1 DRAAASGAVDWRF
14 KSSRAHLNFINKLR
28 YNMFYSI
35 VRIIS
40 WILLKIFW
48 QMKVEGFENI
58 PKKGAVIIASN
69 HVSYLDPAVLVA
81 SLNRKI
87 YFITKK
93 EVFKNTF
100 ISFILKNMNAFSVDR
115 ENVDILAFKKA
126 INILREEK
134 VLGIF
139 PEGTR
144 SSNGEL
150 QELKLG
156 TIKIAM
162 KTGVPILPAGIIG
175 THKIY
180 PRSIKFPILFR
191 HKITVK
197 YGALQYLNKLKY
209 RDKIYQMEELDLLG
223 KKIKELSTT
232 NT

>member
-1 DRAAASGAVDWRF
+1 
-14 KSSRAHLNFINKLR
+14 
-28 YNMFYSI
+28 MFYY
-35 VRIIS
+35 VARALC
-40 WILLKIFW
+40 WLLLKIFW
-48 QMKVEGFENI
+48 RMEIIGIENL
-58 PKKGAVIIASN
+58 PESGGLIIASN

-100 ISFILKNMNAFSVDR
+100 VSFILKSLNAFSVDR
-115 ENVDILAFKKA
+115 ENVDMLAFKKA

-156 TIKIAM
+156 AIKIAM
-162 KTGVPILPAGIIG
+162 KTGVPILPVGIIG

-180 PRSIKFPILFR
+180 PRGIKFPILFK
-191 HKITVK
+191 HKIIVK
-197 YGALQYLNKLKY
+197 YGAPQYLNKLKLKN
-209 RDKIYQMEELDLLG
+209 KIYQKEELNLLG

>member
-1 DRAAASGAVDWRF
+1 
-14 KSSRAHLNFINKLR
+14 
-28 YNMFYSI
+28 MFYSI
-35 VRIIS
+35 ARAIAWTI
-40 WILLKIFW
+40 LKIFW

-87 YFITKK
+87 YIIAKK

-100 ISFILKNMNAFSVDR
+100 VSFILKNLNAFSVDR
-115 ENVDILAFKKA
+115 ESVDILAFKKA

-156 TIKIAM
+156 AIKIAI
-162 KTGVPILPAGIIG
+162 KTGVPILPVGIFG

-180 PRSIKFPILFR
+180 PRGIKFPILFK
-191 HKITVK
+191 HKIIVK
-197 YGALQYLNKLKY
+197 YGAPQYLDKLKS
-209 RDKIYQMEELDLLG
+209 RDKVYQMEELGLLG

>member
-1 DRAAASGAVDWRF
+1 
-14 KSSRAHLNFINKLR
+14 
-28 YNMFYSI
+28 MFYYVVKAI
-35 VRIIS
+35 CWLI
-40 WILLKIFW
+40 LKIFW
-48 QMKVEGFENI
+48 RMEIIGIENL
-58 PKKGAVIIASN
+58 PQSGGLIIASN

-81 SLNRKI
+81 SLNKKI
-87 YFITKK
+87 YFLTKK
-93 EVFKNTF
+93 EVFKNNF
-100 ISFILKNMNAFSVDR
+100 ISFLLKNMNALPIDRGKVDM
-115 ENVDILAFKKA
+115 LAFKKA

-162 KTGVPILPAGIIG
+162 KTGVPILPVGIIG

-180 PRSIKFPILFR
+180 PRSIKFPILFK
-191 HKITVK
+191 HKIIVK
-197 YGALQYLNKLKY
+197 YGAPQYLDKLKS
-209 RDKIYQMEELDLLG
+209 RDKVYQMEELDLLG

>member
-1 DRAAASGAVDWRF
+1 
-14 KSSRAHLNFINKLR
+14 
-28 YNMFYSI
+28 MFYY
-35 VRIIS
+35 VARALC
-40 WILLKIFW
+40 WLLLKIFW
-48 QMKVEGFENI
+48 RMEIIGIENL
-58 PKKGAVIIASN
+58 PESGGLIIASN

-100 ISFILKNMNAFSVDR
+100 ISFILKNLNAFSVDR

-156 TIKIAM
+156 AIKIAM
-162 KTGVPILPAGIIG
+162 KTGVPILPVGIIG

-180 PRSIKFPILFR
+180 PRGIKFPILFK
-191 HKITVK
+191 HKIIVK
-197 YGALQYLNKLKY
+197 YGAPQYLNKLKLKN
-209 RDKIYQMEELDLLG
+209 KIYQKEELNLLG

>member
-1 DRAAASGAVDWRF
+1 
-14 KSSRAHLNFINKLR
+14 
-28 YNMFYSI
+28 MFYYV
-35 VRIIS
+35 VRALC
-40 WILLKIFW
+40 WLLLKIFW
-48 QMKVEGFENI
+48 RMEIRGIENLPESGGF
-58 PKKGAVIIASN
+58 IIASN

-93 EVFKNTF
+93 EVFKNIF
-100 ISFILKNMNAFSVDR
+100 VSFILKNLNAFSVDR
-115 ENVDILAFKKA
+115 ENVDMLAFKKA

-150 QELKLG
+150 QKLKLG
-156 TIKIAM
+156 AIKIAM
-162 KTGVPILPAGIIG
+162 KTGVPILPVGIIG

-180 PRSIKFPILFR
+180 PRGIKFPILFK
-191 HKITVK
+191 HKIIIK
-197 YGALQYLNKLKY
+197 YGALQHFNKLKSK
-209 RDKIYQMEELDLLG
+209 DKIYQKEELNLLS

-232 NT
+232 NA

>member
-1 DRAAASGAVDWRF
+1 
-14 KSSRAHLNFINKLR
+14 
-28 YNMFYSI
+28 MFYYVVKAI
-35 VRIIS
+35 CWLI
-40 WILLKIFW
+40 LKIFW
-48 QMKVEGFENI
+48 RMEIIGIENL
-58 PKKGAVIIASN
+58 PQSGGLIIASN
-69 HVSYLDPAVLVA
+69 HVSYLDPAVLTA
-81 SLNRKI
+81 SFNRKI
-87 YFITKK
+87 YFLTKK
-93 EVFKNTF
+93 EVFKNNF
-100 ISFILKNMNAFSVDR
+100 ISFLLKNMNALPIDRGKVDM
-115 ENVDILAFKKA
+115 LAFKKA

-180 PRSIKFPILFR
+180 PRGIKFPILFK
-191 HKITVK
+191 HKIIVK

-209 RDKIYQMEELDLLG
+209 RDKIYQKEELGLLG

>member
-1 DRAAASGAVDWRF
+1 
-14 KSSRAHLNFINKLR
+14 
-28 YNMFYSI
+28 MFYY
-35 VRIIS
+35 VVKALC
-40 WILLKIFW
+40 WLLLKIFW
-48 QMKVEGFENI
+48 RMEIKGIENL
-58 PKKGAVIIASN
+58 PESGGLIITSN

-93 EVFKNTF
+93 EIFKNTF
-100 ISFILKNMNAFSVDR
+100 VSFILKSVNAFSVDR

-156 TIKIAM
+156 VIKIAM
-162 KTGVPILPAGIIG
+162 KTGVPILPVGIIG

-180 PRSIKFPILFR
+180 PRGIKFPILFK
-191 HKITVK
+191 HKIIVK
-197 YGALQYLNKLKY
+197 YGTLQHFNKLKSK
-209 RDKIYQMEELDLLG
+209 DKIYQKQELNLLS
-223 KKIKELSTT
+223 KKIKELSTI
-232 NT
+232 NA

>member
-1 DRAAASGAVDWRF
+1 
-14 KSSRAHLNFINKLR
+14 
-28 YNMFYSI
+28 MFYY
-35 VRIIS
+35 VVKALC
-40 WILLKIFW
+40 WLLLKIFW
-48 QMKVEGFENI
+48 RMEIRGIENL
-58 PKKGAVIIASN
+58 PESGGLIITSN

-100 ISFILKNMNAFSVDR
+100 ISFLLKNMNAFSVDR
-115 ENVDILAFKKA
+115 DNVDMFAFKKA

-150 QELKLG
+150 QELKMGAL
-156 TIKIAM
+156 KIAM
-162 KTGVPILPAGIIG
+162 KTGVPILPVGING

-180 PRSIKFPILFR
+180 PRGIKFPILFK
-191 HKITVK
+191 HKIIVK
-197 YGALQYLNKLKY
+197 YGTLQHFNKLKSK
-209 RDKIYQMEELDLLG
+209 DKIYQKQELNLLS
-223 KKIKELSTT
+223 KKIKELSTI
-232 NT
+232 NA

>member
-1 DRAAASGAVDWRF
+1 
-14 KSSRAHLNFINKLR
+14 
-28 YNMFYSI
+28 MFYYV
-35 VRIIS
+35 VRAIC
-40 WILLKIFW
+40 WLLLKIFW
-48 QMKVEGFENI
+48 RMEIIGIENL
-58 PKKGAVIIASN
+58 PESGGLIIASN

-156 TIKIAM
+156 AIKIAM
-162 KTGVPILPAGIIG
+162 KTGIPILPVGITG

-180 PRSIKFPILFR
+180 PRGIKFPILFK
-191 HKITVK
+191 HKIIVR
-197 YGALQYLNKLKY
+197 YGALQHFNKLKLK
-209 RDKIYQMEELDLLG
+209 DKIYQKEELNLLS

-232 NT
+232 NA

>member
-1 DRAAASGAVDWRF
+1 
-14 KSSRAHLNFINKLR
+14 
-28 YNMFYSI
+28 MFYYI
-35 VRIIS
+35 VRAS
-40 WILLKIFW
+40 CWLLLKIFW
-48 QMKVEGFENI
+48 RMEVIGTENV
-58 PKKGAVIIASN
+58 PERGGAIIASN

-87 YFITKK
+87 YLIAKK

-100 ISFILKNMNAFSVDR
+100 VSFILKNLNAFSVDR
-115 ENVDILAFKKA
+115 GNVDILAFKKA

-134 VLGIF
+134 ILGIF

-156 TIKIAM
+156 AIKIAM
-162 KTGVPILPAGIIG
+162 KTGVPILPVGIIG

-180 PRSIKFPILFR
+180 PQGIKFPILFK
-191 HKITVK
+191 HKIIVK
-197 YGALQYLNKLKY
+197 YGAPQYLDKLKS
-209 RDKIYQMEELDLLG
+209 RDKVYQMEELDLLG